1 VNRAGCV
8 SQDGKARVG
17 HENLIHGICIR
28 MEQMLTGIDNKIKIY
43 YLKTYGY
50 LYFNICKVGIYYT
63 ICLSLIQ
70 IMEAQPSVANNILT
84 H

>member
-1 VNRAGCV
+1 VRYTGDCAEINGEESAEPG
-8 SQDGKARVG
+8 
-17 HENLIHGICIR
+17 L
-28 MEQMLTGIDNKIKIY
+28 LTGIDNKIKIY